1 MTPVRLAVVSRDNR
15 GIGLDVC
22 RQLARLAARFSL
34 IDRGVSDR
42 GALRLGRPLISQG
55 GSQGIGDQSYFP
67 GGLLTTA
74 QPVGYHKP
82 ITDGNLRLT
91 TVR

>member
-34 IDRGVSDR
+34 IDRGVVGPTRACVAVKGVKMGILDR
-42 GALRLGRPLISQG
+42 PDDRSNPVAPTVFLEMPFGQRV
-55 GSQGIGDQSYFP
+55 
-67 GGLLTTA
+67 GGLFCL
-74 QPVGYHKP
+74 K
-82 ITDGNLRLT
+82 
-91 TVR
+91 

>member
-1 MTPVRLAVVSRDNR
+1 MRPNRVLDASVS
-15 GIGLDVC
+15 
-22 RQLARLAARFSL
+22 
-34 IDRGVSDR
+34 SDR
-42 GALRLGRPLISQG
+42 GALRLGTPLISQG

-82 ITDGNLRLT
+82 SRMGTCDSRRFGKLHLVTGFRQKAETI
-91 TVR
+91 